1 MKPYLAQSEEGFVLV
16 VVLIV
21 IALLFPIIIAF
32 NSKTQ
37 INLLEAA
44 NYRDNIQAL
53 RMARS
58 GIDGAMGILRDDD
71 ASYDALSDKW
81 AMNFPSLQIGEGTL
95 SVRIID
101 EDSKININRLVDGN
115 NINKTV
121 ENHLRKLI
129 VRLGGKSEIVDA
141 LIDWMDIDEV
151 EYGNAGAEYEYYK
164 DRGYYPKNGALSTI
178 DELFLIKGFD
188 KDILIDKKLK
198 DYITVAPTDGKLNV
212 NTADKETL
220 YDFHDEI
227 REGLIEE
234 IVAYRNENEYQKITD
249 IKNAIGITDTLYA
262 KITPFLKVNS
272 SIFSVNSKYT
282 VGKVSK
288 SVDAVLKRDRKSI
301 TVVSWREF

>member
-1 MKPYLAQSEEGFVLV
+1 
-16 VVLIV
+16 
-21 IALLFPIIIAF
+21 
-32 NSKTQ
+32 
-37 INLLEAA
+37 
-44 NYRDNIQAL
+44 
-53 RMARS
+53 
-58 GIDGAMGILRDDD
+58 
-71 ASYDALSDKW
+71 
-81 AMNFPSLQIGEGTL
+81 
-95 SVRIID
+95 
-101 EDSKININRLVDGN
+101 
-115 NINKTV
+115 
-121 ENHLRKLI
+121 
-129 VRLGGKSEIVDA
+129 
-141 LIDWMDIDEV
+141 
-151 EYGNAGAEYEYYK
+151 
-164 DRGYYPKNGALSTI
+164 
-178 DELFLIKGFD
+178 
-188 KDILIDKKLK
+188 LK

-288 SVDAVLKRDRKSI
+288 SVDAVLKRDGKSI